1 MMDFKKIL
9 EEVKTEVT
17 LGIEPE
23 GELIKNEPVA
33 ILNQRI
39 FNEFDWE
46 FETFDD
52 KTLVAMLSNAKEFI
66 NSLRYIKYYPLT
78 YSGPTEI
85 GKTHL
90 LKKTV
95 KLIKK
100 LHLHFPHKPL
110 GYPSVIYTTWYKIM
124 RNKEPDYL
132 DDLEKCG
139 VLVISEFLCENF
151 TFENNYTTFAIDK
164 AHMIIDSRES
174 KPLLIDTNKL
184 LSEIEN
190 LDVRIASRLKRNN
203 GIFLN
208 INPKTPKFSSRK

>member
-1 MMDFKKIL
+1 
-9 EEVKTEVT
+9 
-17 LGIEPE
+17 
-23 GELIKNEPVA
+23 
-33 ILNQRI
+33 
-39 FNEFDWE
+39 
-46 FETFDD
+46 
-52 KTLVAMLSNAKEFI
+52 MLSNAKEFI

-100 LHLHFPHKPL
+100 LHLYFPHKPL
-110 GYPSVIYTTWYKIM
+110 SYPTVIYENWYTMMPKLLGE
-124 RNKEPDYL
+124 KGSDYL
-132 DDLEKCG
+132 DDLTKCG

-151 TFENNYTTFAIDK
+151 SKENAYLILAIDK
-164 AHMIIDSRES
+164 AHQVLDSREG
-174 KPLLIDTNKL
+174 KPTLIDTNKL
-184 LSEIEN
+184 LDEIQV